1 MPFALHRTGLHSHP
15 LPTTVTKAAGPGD
28 PFERL
33 ATRAEREI
41 ARAVYDLLSG
51 LPDTAWARE
60 LRRRIRAGD
69 WAAVNEQLV
78 SAPYSP
84 EQYRAL
90 AQAVTT
96 ALQQGTEL
104 ALADLPPMAPDLGTG
119 LGVYLPPDLI
129 PRPNIWANPAAVQF
143 AQRYTYDLVRHLID
157 DPQAPTRQ
165 TLAVVI
171 SEGLQAGH
179 NPRRVAQAI
188 DAVIGLTP
196 HQARAVASFRAELE
210 GWGERQ
216 SADDW
221 GLGQRPSQ
229 APGGAQIAPVDERGR
244 LTDPAKMFR
253 LRDFRQDGV
262 LLRALQAGEQQRAH
276 RANKQQF
283 LERELTLALQRG
295 QTPADARRTAL
306 ARFKAVDDKL
316 GQQRTIPRA
325 QIDKMVEAYARKWI
339 KHRASTIART
349 ESIRAL
355 NAGKFMQWQAAVADG
370 TVDGRLVFKRW
381 IVSPGE
387 RTCPTC
393 NGIARHYNALN
404 NGWGI
409 QLEQLFDPSVLAS
422 YKPGRSALQPVLYP
436 ILHPSCRCTV
446 VYREVHPNMIG
457 LAA

>member
-1 MPFALHRTGLHSHP
+1 MPFALHRTGLPSYK
-15 LPTTVTKAAGPGD
+15 LSTTIAKAAAPDD

-33 ATRAEREI
+33 ATRAEREL

-60 LRRRIRAGD
+60 LRRRIRSGD
-69 WAAVNEQLV
+69 WQAVNEQLTQ
-78 SAPYSP
+78 APYSP

-90 AQAVTT
+90 AEAVTR

-104 ALADLPPMAPDLGTG
+104 ALADLPPISPQVGTG
-119 LGVYLPPDLI
+119 VGIYLPPDLI
-129 PRPNIWANPAAVQF
+129 PRPNVWANPAAVQF

-157 DPQAPTRQ
+157 DPQTPTRQ
-165 TLAVVI
+165 TLALVI

-179 NPRRVAQAI
+179 NPRRVASAI

-196 HQARAVASFRAELE
+196 HQAKAVASFRAELE

-244 LTDPAKMFR
+244 LTDAARMFR
-253 LRDFRQDGV
+253 LRDFRQDGF
-262 LLRALQAGEQQRAH
+262 LIRALQAGEQQRAH
-276 RANKQQF
+276 RAGRQQF

-295 QTPADARRTAL
+295 QTPAEARRTAL
-306 ARFKAVDDKL
+306 AKFKAVDDKL
-316 GQQRTIPRA
+316 GQQRTIPQA
-325 QIDKMVEAYARKWI
+325 QIDKMVEAYARKWL

-409 QLEQLFDPSVLAS
+409 QLEQLFDPSVLAG
-422 YKPGRSALQPVLYP
+422 YKPGRSAMEPVLYP
-436 ILHPSCRCTV
+436 PLHVSCRCV
-446 VYREVHPNMIG
+446 CVIREVHPNMIG

>member
-1 MPFALHRTGLHSHP
+1 MPFARHRIGLHP
-15 LPTTVTKAAGPGD
+15 PPGPVAVNKAAGPDD

-33 ATRAEREI
+33 ATRSERAI
-41 ARAVYDLLSG
+41 ARAIYDLLSG
-51 LPDTAWARE
+51 LPDTAWAKE

-69 WAAVNEQLV
+69 WQAVNKQLQA
-78 SAPYSP
+78 APYSP
-84 EQYRAL
+84 EAYRSL
-90 AQAVTT
+90 AEAVTK
-96 ALQQGTEL
+96 ALQEGSGL
-104 ALADLPPMAPDLGTG
+104 ALADLPPITQAPGTG
-119 LGVYLPPDLI
+119 VDVFLPPDLI
-129 PRPNIWANPAAVQF
+129 PRPSIWANPAAIQF
-143 AQRYTYDLVRHLID
+143 AQRYTYDLVRHIID
-157 DPQAPTRQ
+157 DPQTPTRQ

-179 NPRRVAQAI
+179 NPRRVAQAV
-188 DAVIGLTP
+188 DAVMGLTP
-196 HQARAVASFRAELE
+196 HQARAVDSFRAALDS
-210 GWGERQ
+210 WGERTG
-216 SADDW
+216 ADDW

-229 APGGAQIAPVDERGR
+229 APGGAQIAPVDDRGR
-244 LTDPAKMFR
+244 LTDPAKQFR
-253 LRDFRQDGV
+253 LRDFRQDGI
-262 LLRALQAGEQQRAH
+262 LQRALQAGEQQRAH
-276 RANKQQF
+276 RANRAQF

-295 QTPADARRTAL
+295 QMPAEARRTAI

-316 GQQRTIPRA
+316 GAARVIPQATIDR
-325 QIDKMVEAYARKWI
+325 MVEAYARKWI

-355 NAGKFMQWQAAVADG
+355 NAGKFLQWQAAVADG
-370 TVDGRLVFKRW
+370 TVDGRLVYKRW

-422 YKPGRSALQPVLYP
+422 YKPGRSAMEAALYP
-436 ILHPSCRCTV
+436 PLHSNCRCAIIL
-446 VYREVHPNMIG
+446 REVHPNMIG

>member
-1 MPFALHRTGLHSHP
+1 MHFARHRTALHPATGP
-15 LPTTVTKAAGPGD
+15 AAINKAAGPDD

-33 ATRAEREI
+33 ATKAEREI
-41 ARAVYDLLSG
+41 ARAIYDLLSG

-69 WAAVNEQLV
+69 WQAVNEQLV
-78 SAPYSP
+78 QAPYSP

-104 ALADLPPMAPDLGTG
+104 ALADLPPISAEVGTG
-119 LGVYLPPDLI
+119 VGVYMPPDLI
-129 PRPNIWANPAAVQF
+129 PRPNVWANPAAVQF

-157 DPQAPTRQ
+157 DPQTPTRQ

-179 NPRRVAQAI
+179 NPRRVAQAV

-196 HQARAVASFRAELE
+196 HQAKAVASFRAELE

-216 SADDW
+216 SADGW

-229 APGGAQIAPVDERGR
+229 APGGAQVAPVDERGR
-244 LTDPAKMFR
+244 LTDAARMFR
-253 LRDFRQDGV
+253 LRDFRQDGF
-262 LLRALQAGEQQRAH
+262 LQRALQAGEQQRAH

-316 GQQRTIPRA
+316 GQQRAIPQAR
-325 QIDKMVEAYARKWI
+325 IDQMVEAYARKWL

-355 NAGKFMQWQAAVADG
+355 NAGKFLQWQAAVADG
-370 TVDGRLVFKRW
+370 TVDGRLVYKRW

-422 YKPGRSALQPVLYP
+422 YKPGRSAMEPALYP
-436 ILHPSCRCTV
+436 PLHPNCRCTTI
-446 VYREVHPNMIG
+446 YREVHPNMIG
-457 LAA
+457 IAA